1 MLLKKGLIWMKPVRN
16 SGSMDAM
23 YSSMF
28 TRCLLVLGT
37 LGVAEAGL
45 IFSDEDM
52 DQVAADVFIEKCRLL
67 GLEARFIP
75 FIGKGRLCE
84 V

>member
-16 SGSMDAM
+16 SGSMNAM

-28 TRCLLVLGT
+28 TRGLLVLGT

-45 IFSDEDM
+45 IFSDEDYATERN
-52 DQVAADVFIEKCRLL
+52 DTTSLLFIKVIDWSFL
-67 GLEARFIP
+67 ARVLIV
-75 FIGKGRLCE
+75 RQH
-84 V
+84 